1 VNSRFF
7 RIRRQ
12 SMNIVVLAKQVP
24 DPEALVRIVAE
35 GKGLEIE
42 QKFTANLFDEVALE
56 EALRIKEK
64 LGGKVKVITLGGG
77 KAIEVLRTG
86 IAMGADEALLLDDV
100 AFLDGDGISTA
111 LALSRAAAMEPF
123 DIILCGRQAIDDDRG
138 EVGPMVAQFLALPHA
153 GGIVH
158 VDIAD
163 GKATAECEM
172 EGKQVVEVSL
182 PAVLTVERAL
192 NEPRTAPVMGVMKAM
207 RATIPK
213 ATPAD
218 LGLAAGQ
225 VGSSGSKTK
234 VEKYLS
240 PRKREE
246 VRMIQGE
253 PADAATEAVRILVDV
268 ERVI

>member
-1 VNSRFF
+1 
-7 RIRRQ
+7 
-12 SMNIVVLAKQVP
+12 MNIVVLAKQVP
-24 DPEALVRIVAE
+24 DPEALVRILE
-35 GKGLEIE
+35 DGKGLEIE

-64 LGGKVKVITLGGG
+64 HGGKVRVITLGGD

-86 IAMGADEALLLDDV
+86 IAMGADEALLLDDP
-100 AFLDGDGISTA
+100 AFFDGDGMSTA
-111 LALSRAAAMEPF
+111 LALSKAATREAF

-138 EVGPMVAQFLALPHA
+138 EVGPMVAEFLKLPHA

-158 VDIAD
+158 LEIAD

-192 NEPRTAPVMGVMKAM
+192 NEPRTAPITGVMKAM
-207 RATIPK
+207 RTPIPK

-218 LGLAAGQ
+218 LGLTAEQ
-225 VGSSGSKTK
+225 VGSNGAKTRVK
-234 VEKYLS
+234 KYLA
-240 PRKREE
+240 PRKRQE
-246 VRMIQGE
+246 VRIIQGE
-253 PADAATEAVRILVDV
+253 PVDAAAEAVRILVDV

>member
-1 VNSRFF
+1 
-7 RIRRQ
+7 
-12 SMNIVVLAKQVP
+12 
-24 DPEALVRIVAE
+24 
-35 GKGLEIE
+35 
-42 QKFTANLFDEVALE
+42 
-56 EALRIKEK
+56 
-64 LGGKVKVITLGGG
+64 
-77 KAIEVLRTG
+77 
-86 IAMGADEALLLDDV
+86 
-100 AFLDGDGISTA
+100 
-111 LALSRAAAMEPF
+111 MEPF

-138 EVGPMVAQFLALPHA
+138 EVGPMVAQLLALPHA

-268 ERVI
+268 ERAI